1 MSGVIAGVVMGVAIY
16 LAAGWEGWVL
26 LLLSFVAAS
35 GASRMGLRAK
45 TALGIAEARGGR
57 RGAGNAIANTG
68 IAAAAAVIAAMS
80 YATVP
85 GMIAFVA
92 ALTAGS
98 SDTVAS
104 EIGKA
109 WGRRTWLLIPP
120 RPAPPGTPGA
130 ISSEGTLA
138 GFGAA
143 LLLGFAAAG
152 LGLVERG
159 DVFAVVMGATVG
171 SFAESA
177 LGATLEPRGILD
189 NDSLNLINTAIAAF
203 AAVRIAGW
211 IE

>member
-1 MSGVIAGVVMGVAIY
+1 
-16 LAAGWEGWVL
+16 
-26 LLLSFVAAS
+26 
-35 GASRMGLRAK
+35 
-45 TALGIAEARGGR
+45 
-57 RGAGNAIANTG
+57 
-68 IAAAAAVIAAMS
+68 VIAAVS
-80 YATVP
+80 YATLPAMV
-85 GMIAFVA
+85 AFAA

-120 RPAPPGTPGA
+120 RPAAPGTPGA
-130 ISSEGTLA
+130 VSTAGTLA

-143 LLLGFAAAG
+143 MLLGFAAAG
-152 LGLVERG
+152 LGLIERG
-159 DVFAVVMGATVG
+159 DVFAVVVGATIG

-203 AAVRIAGW
+203 AAIKIAGLFD
-211 IE
+211 